1 MPQQNDPQNTSSKD
15 LSFHRKV
22 WTTVA
27 IVAFTVIMLLLIKA
41 TFSVFLL
48 LLAGSLIAIFFRG
61 LSSKIKQITKWKE
74 GLCVAISIIST
85 LLIMAV
91 LFWFIGAKVQTQ
103 AVELMDTLPKAFEKT
118 KAWLNESSIGASFLD
133 KVLSKE
139 SLDKAQGFLQSFF
152 KSSFGVLG
160 DLYVVLF
167 IGIFFT
173 LSPQIYTKGIVQT
186 IPIQGQQKAKQV
198 LGKLG
203 EQLRKWL
210 KGKLFSMLIIFI
222 LTAIGLAIIGIPLWL
237 VLALLAGLLSFIP
250 NFGPL
255 FALIPAVLVALLQSP
270 QTALLVA
277 GLYIL
282 IQFIESNF
290 ITTAIQKNL
299 TNMPPALILI
309 AQLFMGVLT
318 GGWGL
323 VLATP
328 VTLIVIVLVQQLY
341 IKNRSQDS
349 KQSAAKS

>member
-1 MPQQNDPQNTSSKD
+1 MPQKIDPHNTSSKD
-15 LSFHRKV
+15 TGFQRKV

-27 IVAFTVIMLLLIKA
+27 IVAFTVIMLLLIKT
-41 TFSVFLL
+41 TFNVFLL
-48 LLAGSLIAIFFRG
+48 LLAGCLIAIFFRG
-61 LSSKIKQITKWKE
+61 LSSKIQAITKWKE
-74 GLCVAISIIST
+74 GLSVAISIIGT
-85 LLIMAV
+85 LLIVAAM
-91 LFWFIGAKVQTQ
+91 LWLIGAKVQTQ
-103 AVELMDTLPKAFEKT
+103 AVELMDTLPKAFEQT

-173 LSPQIYTKGIVQT
+173 VSPQTYTKGIVQT
-186 IPIQGQQKAKQV
+186 IPTQGQQKAQQV

-203 EQLRKWL
+203 EQLRQWL
-210 KGKLFSMLIIFI
+210 KGKFFSMLIIFI

-255 FALIPAVLVALLQSP
+255 LALIPAVLVALLQSP

-282 IQFIESNF
+282 IQFVESNF

-299 TNMPPALILI
+299 INMPPALILI
-309 AQLFMGVLT
+309 AQLFMGVLS

-328 VTLIVIVLVQQLY
+328 VTVIIIVLVQQLY
-341 IKNRSQDS
+341 IKNRSEHS
-349 KQSAAKS
+349 KQSPAAD